1 LAFVIDLT
9 VVEAITMTIL
19 QTTAA
24 ALFALSLA
32 APAFAADGV
41 PKLNVRPTC
50 HPIDASDK
58 TIRIDTE
65 RCLKTENDAR
75 EQLVRQWADFPAAD
89 RALCTRTAT
98 LCGPSRV
105 GSRARQACIQCWG
118 RAEVPRRQPEGSAA
132 HQEAPREVRS
142 NGGRRQD
149 QALGT
154 ASMVHR
160 LTPQARRELDALLNI
175 KPPRGAR

>member
-1 LAFVIDLT
+1 MSMAASRSTAPARRSWPRFRPSSASTFCTAATRNRRAGRGTRNYVLAFVIDLT

-41 PKLNVRPTC
+41 PRLNVRPTC

-65 RCLKTENDAR
+65 RCLKTENDVR
-75 EQLVRQWADFPAAD
+75 EQLVRQWA
-89 RALCTRTAT
+89 
-98 LCGPSRV
+98 
-105 GSRARQACIQCWG
+105 
-118 RAEVPRRQPEGSAA
+118 
-132 HQEAPREVRS
+132 
-142 NGGRRQD
+142 
-149 QALGT
+149 
-154 ASMVHR
+154 
-160 LTPQARRELDALLNI
+160 
-175 KPPRGAR
+175 